1 LAIPEQQQQQQQQQV
16 SLPVGTV
23 LHPSTMRAVA
33 LGMAAATAAI
43 QSPSNVPLGLSL
55 HKLTASA
62 SGLLNGQ
69 TSVHRF
75 RCWAQ

>member
-1 LAIPEQQQQQQQQQV
+1 
-16 SLPVGTV
+16 
-23 LHPSTMRAVA
+23 MRAVA

-69 TSVHRF
+69 TSVHSLF
-75 RCWAQ
+75 KNPTATLARCRQLEWPVQRHCRMA